1 MNFFER
7 QAEVRKASAR
17 LVWLFVFAVIG
28 IVAVVDF
35 AVWWAMGFP
44 GFETAVGPLA
54 IVTVLTMLMIGLTSW
69 IRTLMLRKGGGGKVA
84 TSLGGVAVPEDTA
97 DPGLRRYRNVV
108 EEIAIAS
115 GMPVPELYLLPH
127 EPGINA
133 FAAGWAPGNAAIAV
147 TQGALDR
154 LNRDELQGVIAHEF
168 SHVVN
173 GDMRLNIRLIG
184 VLAGIVGLAV
194 VGRVLLSGGGSGN
207 RKNNNAGPLIIVAL
221 AAIVAGYVGVVF
233 GRLIKAAVSR
243 QREYLADAS
252 AVQFTRQTD
261 GIAGALK
268 KIGGLRAG
276 STLRAGKAEDV
287 SHMLFGE
294 GKKFS
299 SMFATHPPLAKRIRL
314 LDPTFDPAELE
325 QLSQRWA
332 AAPPSGPHEDQARGL
347 APVPQQYPQSP
358 QAPQPPQPAG
368 RPRAMVQAQPHAVV
382 ANVGDPGAGS
392 FAHAGTILR
401 DIPEEL
407 LIRARRADTVVPLVF
422 GLLISADS
430 DTRIRQYHMLAA
442 RHGRWIADAAWN
454 EGSALTALDAALRL
468 PLSEIAFPALRHR
481 TSEEL
486 AAIGASITEL
496 VKADG
501 TTSVFEYCLSTLLHR
516 DLHEAIHH
524 NPPWRARHTSLRA
537 SHGAVATLF
546 AVLARVGHPD
556 PGAAEAAFHTGL
568 ATTLPGVRLPYLP
581 PPQGPFALGAVW
593 PVLDG
598 LSGAEKAKLI
608 EGVVAVIGSDN
619 AMTVEESELL
629 RTVCAVL
636 HCPLPPLVGSQ
647 TPAPRSG

>member
-7 QAEVRKASAR
+7 QAEVRKASAK
-17 LVWLFVFAVIG
+17 LVWLFVLAVIG
-28 IVAVVDF
+28 IVAVIDL
-35 AVWWAMGFP
+35 AVWWAIGFP
-44 GFETAVGPLA
+44 TLDVAIGPLA
-54 IVTVLTMLMIGLTSW
+54 IVTVLTVVTIGLTSW
-69 IRTLMLRKGGGGKVA
+69 IRTLMLRRGGGGKVA
-84 TSLGGVAVPEDTA
+84 ASLGGVAVPEDTA

-127 EPGINA
+127 EAGINA

-194 VGRVLLSGGGSGN
+194 VGRVLLSGSGSRN

-221 AAIVAGYVGVVF
+221 AAMIAGYIGVVC

-268 KIGGLRAG
+268 KIGGLQAG

-294 GKKFS
+294 GRKFS
-299 SMFATHPPLAKRIRL
+299 SLFATHPPLAKRIRL
-314 LDPTFDPAELE
+314 LDPAFDPAELE
-325 QLSQRWA
+325 QLSHRWA
-332 AAPPSGPHEDQARGL
+332 AAPPSGLHEDQARGL
-347 APVPQQYPQSP
+347 APVSEQHP
-358 QAPQPPQPAG
+358 QAPRSLQPPGRQQP
-368 RPRAMVQAQPHAVV
+368 MVQAQPRAVV
-382 ANVGDPGAGS
+382 ANVGDPGSGS

-401 DIPEEL
+401 DIPEDF

-422 GLLISADS
+422 GLLISADN
-430 DTRIRQYHMLAA
+430 DTRVRQYHALAA
-442 RHGRWIADAAWN
+442 RHGQPVADAAWN
-454 EGSALTALDAALRL
+454 EGSALTALDPALRL

-486 AAIGASITEL
+486 TAIGASITEL

-501 TTSVFEYCLSTLLHR
+501 NTSIFEYCLSTLLHR
-516 DLHEAIHH
+516 DLHEAIHN
-524 NPPWRARHTSLRA
+524 NPPWRARHTSLHR
-537 SHGAVATLF
+537 SHGVVATLF
-546 AVLARVGHPD
+546 AVLARVGHRE
-556 PGAAEAAFHTGL
+556 PGAAEAAFRTGL
-568 ATTLPGVRLPYLP
+568 ATTLPGVQLPYHP
-581 PPQGPFALGAVW
+581 PPQGPFALGAAW

-598 LSGAEKAKLI
+598 LPGHDKAKLI
-608 EGVVAVIGSDN
+608 EGVVAVIGSDG

-647 TPAPRSG
+647 TAAPRSG